1 MTAMTKSMKSG
12 GMQQPASNVILK
24 NSLKNTASIEKCMLQ
39 RVLSIIRKNHIDQQL
54 FNMLRYEIFRI
65 DVDRTMLMP
74 SKTFKD
80 IYRNLN
86 IKMPLEDFNY
96 FIEFM
101 KLNAK
106 PYREEYDEKMYLNK
120 LTMGTPYQI
129 KNKQFDDEITYDNY
143 RTTTLYRRE
152 KV

>member
-1 MTAMTKSMKSG
+1 
-12 GMQQPASNVILK
+12 
-24 NSLKNTASIEKCMLQ
+24 
-39 RVLSIIRKNHIDQQL
+39 
-54 FNMLRYEIFRI
+54 MLRYEIFRI

-129 KNKQFDDEITYDNY
+129 KNK
-143 RTTTLYRRE
+143 
-152 KV
+152 